1 MNKPKEKPKPKPRP
15 IKMELTSMD
24 IVTQKRAELTALLKT
39 RFPELVRED
48 GVNFD
53 QLKRTLGE
61 NVEGDKE
68 RFGLQWHGKT
78 ECMRIIQQ
86 PSIATLKPARDES
99 SDFDKTENL
108 FIEGDNLEVL
118 KLLQKSYFGKVKMIY
133 IDPPYNT
140 GKEFIYPDKYKE
152 TLDTYLKY
160 TGQIDADGR
169 KFSTN
174 TDTVGR
180 YHSNWLNMMYPRL
193 YLARNLLRDDGVIF
207 ISIDDNEQSNL
218 KALCDE
224 IFGEENLDTFVW
236 HKSGEGRYG
245 KMKNTTTFRK
255 DHEYVLVAYKNIK
268 ELNKLWDYPKF
279 QNKYDSP
286 DNDKR
291 GAYKAGSIS
300 KKEEASDS
308 THKNFYTVKSPSG
321 KTFTRQFDFP
331 KDIFTQLAHEKRIY
345 WGKNLA
351 SVPALKIFINERRFT
366 TPSSLLKLG
375 STNEGTEEL
384 NNMFPE
390 NINASNIRPKP
401 YSLVFSL
408 IQLSTNSNDIVL
420 DFFAG
425 SATTAHAVM
434 QLNAEDGGSRKYI
447 CVQLPEPTAD
457 DSEARKAGYKNIA
470 DIGKER
476 IRRAAKKIAEE
487 RPDNNANLDL
497 GFKVFKLAPS
507 NFKVWESEIKKIKNL
522 QQQLSDHINHV
533 EKSATAEALLYELL
547 LKSGEP
553 LTTRVKKIKLAK
565 KDVFSID
572 DGALLI
578 CLDKSLNQ
586 EVMDAM
592 ADKKPSRVIC
602 LDEGFKK
609 NDQLKTNAAH
619 TFKVRAQQDEKEIV
633 FMTV

>member
-1 MNKPKEKPKPKPRP
+1 M
-15 IKMELTSMD
+15 
-24 IVTQKRAELTALLKT
+24 
-39 RFPELVRED
+39 
-48 GVNFD
+48 
-53 QLKRTLGE
+53 LGE
-61 NVEGDKE
+61 NVESDKE
-68 RFGLQWHGKT
+68 RFGLQWHGKA

-86 PSIATLKPARDES
+86 PSIATLKPARDKS

-140 GKEFIYPDKYKE
+140 GKEFIYPDKYAE

-224 IFGEENLDTFVW
+224 IFGEDDFIGCIEWNSTKSTTNTALISVGHTHNLVYAKNKEYFITNREHFRFSEDGSGFSNPDNNPRGPWKADPFQVGGWRPNQQYVITNPVTKEKYKPNEGCSWKNDKVNFLRIKKDNRIVFGV
-236 HKSGEGRYG
+236 SGEAGPQRKRFLTEAKERG
-245 KMKNTTTFRK
+245 KVSKTWWDEAETT
-255 DHEYVLVAYKNIK
+255 
-268 ELNKLWDYPKF
+268 NKGTVTINNLF
-279 QNKYDSP
+279 
-286 DNDKR
+286 
-291 GAYKAGSIS
+291 G
-300 KKEEASDS
+300 KK
-308 THKNFYTVKSPSG
+308 
-321 KTFTRQFDFP
+321 
-331 KDIFTQLAHEKRIY
+331 
-345 WGKNLA
+345 
-351 SVPALKIFINERRFT
+351 
-366 TPSSLLKLG
+366 
-375 STNEGTEEL
+375 
-384 NNMFPE
+384 NMF
-390 NINASNIRPKP
+390 SNPKP
-401 YSLVFSL
+401 VKL
-408 IQLSTNSNDIVL
+408 ILKFIELGDHTKTGIVL

-476 IRRAAKKIAEE
+476 IRRAAKKIAKEQKPPE
-487 RPDNNANLDL
+487 NNAKPDL
-497 GFKVFKLAPS
+497 GFRVFKLAPS
-507 NFKVWESEIKKIKNL
+507 NFKVWEGEIEKIKNL
-522 QQQLSDHINHV
+522 QQQLSAHVNHI
-533 EKSATAEALLYELL
+533 EKSATAESILYELL
-547 LKSGEP
+547 LKSGYP
-553 LTTRVKKIKLAK
+553 LTTTVKKIKLAK

-592 ADKKPSRVIC
+592 ADKKPSRIIC

-619 TFKVRAQQDEKEIV
+619 TFKVRAQQEKKKSSL
-633 FMTV
+633 